1 MANEAEAKLLD
12 EETTK
17 QVNIAPAAP
26 CAVPINNRIG
36 IDVGIGIDEGVQSQA
51 VQIIQINDNTNEGQA
66 PLICNIMNCDELSVH
81 QCCICHGNI
90 CNNHCRIISLQQQ
103 QPIQYRCI
111 YCVQNNQLN
120 LLIQPQRNINNRGI
134 ARCCVRRLIIR
145 LLLFFILIIIASIY
159 SSSSHSS

>member
-103 QPIQYRCI
+103 QQPIQQQKRQSMNTISQQQQQPQKQSMNSMGINKMSMSQMYQLQN
-111 YCVQNNQLN
+111 VFDAMFNSNQLLNSQNN
-120 LLIQPQRNINNRGI
+120 
-134 ARCCVRRLIIR
+134 
-145 LLLFFILIIIASIY
+145 
-159 SSSSHSS
+159 